1 MDVNELLERYEAIG
15 DEDDFVAAK
24 RLYEEALAGAPDAT
38 TLRDYGYLLYCHGAR
53 AIGQAAEQCERAIEL
68 DPDADKAHYQLI
80 GTKAALGQADEL
92 VARYE
97 RYVAANPED
106 VCWYRLLASA
116 CLAAKEH
123 PRAAEPIDAGLAL
136 APDDRVLLGQ
146 RGEVKAALGDP
157 DGALADWRRSLNPE
171 GHDISGAFSSA
182 FLLEREGRIDEAIEA
197 WQYILDYN
205 EARGYALQAEWPRRE
220 LERLRRELLTS

>member
-24 RLYEEALAGAPDAT
+24 RLYEEAFSGRPDAT

-53 AIGQAAEQCERAIEL
+53 AIAQAAEQYERAIEL
-68 DPDADKAHYQLI
+68 DPDADKAHYHLI
-80 GTKAALGQADEL
+80 GAKRALGDADEL
-92 VARYE
+92 IARYE
-97 RYVAANPED
+97 QNLAADPEN
-106 VCWYRLLASA
+106 VRWHRLLASA
-116 CLAAKEH
+116 CLAAKQH
-123 PRAAEPIDAGLAL
+123 ARAAEAVDAGLAL

-146 RGEVKAALGDP
+146 RGDVKAALGDA
-157 DGALADWRRSLNPE
+157 DGALADWRRSLDPE
-171 GHDISGAFSSA
+171 AHDISGAYSSA

-220 LERLRRELLTS
+220 LERLRGQLLTS